1 VHLFPLPIIVFA
13 LLAGLQAPPAPV
25 MQQTPEAI
33 LSKAVQAIGG
43 RRALEKMKSFQ
54 LHGVMRLPD
63 ARPVI
68 EIDLSTSSGGKVLG
82 IMTYIGLGQSRYGS
96 DGTTAWEQNYN
107 ASQEPIW
114 ALIDDDTLSQ
124 KVQQMNWLEW
134 FTMLPAKLG
143 DIEFSGSD
151 TFDEEDC
158 WKLSI
163 SEKEGKEQEAF
174 FSKRTFRP
182 KGRRT
187 IEPTPNGDATI
198 DVYFRDWQRV
208 GDLLLFHTV
217 EYNRDGSRVTLKL
230 DRISTAPIGDSLFSL
245 PEQIKLLV
253 ESK

>member
-1 VHLFPLPIIVFA
+1 VYRFLLPILVFA
-13 LLAGLQAPPAPV
+13 TLAGAQTHAEPVAAQA
-25 MQQTPEAI
+25 PEAI
-33 LSKAVQAIGG
+33 LSKALQAIGG
-43 RRALEKMKSFQ
+43 RRALEKMEYFQ

-96 DGTTAWEQNYN
+96 NGTTAWEQNFN
-107 ASQEPIW
+107 ASQEPTW
-114 ALIDDDTLSQ
+114 TLIDQETLSQ

-143 DIEFSGSD
+143 NIEFSGSEPYD
-151 TFDEEDC
+151 DEDC
-158 WKLSI
+158 WKLTI
-163 SEKEGKEQEAF
+163 TEKDGKEQEAF
-174 FSKRTFRP
+174 FSKTTFRP

-187 IEPTPNGDATI
+187 IEKTPNGDATI

-217 EYNRDGSRVTLKL
+217 EYNRDGSIVTLKL
-230 DRISTAPIGDSLFSL
+230 DRISTDSIPSSLFKL
-245 PEQIKLLV
+245 PEQIKQMVDL
-253 ESK
+253 K

>member
-1 VHLFPLPIIVFA
+1 MHRFLLPILVFA
-13 LLAGLQAPPAPV
+13 SLAGFQAPPAPV
-25 MQQTPEAI
+25 VQQTPEAI

-63 ARPVI
+63 GRPVI
-68 EIDLSTSSGGKVLG
+68 EIDLSTSRGGKVLG

-96 DGTTAWEQNYN
+96 DGTTAWEQNFN
-107 ASQEPIW
+107 ASQEPTW
-114 ALIDDDTLSQ
+114 ALIDSETLSQ

-158 WKLSI
+158 WKLTI
-163 SEKEGKEQEAF
+163 TEKENKKQEAF
-174 FSKRTFRP
+174 FSKSTYRP

-187 IEPTPNGDATI
+187 IESTPNGDATI
-198 DVYFRDWQRV
+198 NVYFRDWQRV
-208 GDLLLFHTV
+208 GDLLIFHTV
-217 EYNRDGSRVTLKL
+217 KYDRDGTIVTLNL

-245 PEQIKLLV
+245 PEQIKQIV